1 MNNGYFV
8 VAELEG
14 DLRERV
20 AKVQRTFDP
29 RLAAT
34 SPPHVTII
42 GSSGVGPIPVGTAV
56 GEIVAA
62 IEPVARETPP
72 LALEFGAP
80 MRFMQSDI
88 VVLPLDP
95 HGPIR
100 TMHERIAR
108 SGLSFARA
116 RFTFSPHCT
125 LSFYPVLSRE
135 ALREL
140 LAVRVHEQFV
150 VDRLKVYRS
159 INPMPYQMVSDLPL
173 GGTLTGGTSR

>member
-14 DLRERV
+14 ELRERV
-20 AKVQRTFDP
+20 AEVQRKFDP

-34 SPPHVTII
+34 SPPHVTVA
-42 GSSGVGPIPVGTAV
+42 GSSGVGPIPIGTTV
-56 GEIVAA
+56 EEIGAA
-62 IEPVARETPP
+62 IEPVATETAP
-72 LALEFGAP
+72 LTLEFGPP
-80 MRFMQSDI
+80 MRFMQTDI

-95 HGPIR
+95 HGPLR
-100 TMHERIAR
+100 AMHERIAE

-125 LSFYPVLSRE
+125 LSFYPVLARE

-140 LAVRVHEQFV
+140 LAVRVREPFV
-150 VDRLKVYRS
+150 VDRLRVYRS
-159 INPMPYQMVSDLPL
+159 INPMPYQLVRELPL
-173 GGTLTGGTSR
+173 GGAFTGGTSR